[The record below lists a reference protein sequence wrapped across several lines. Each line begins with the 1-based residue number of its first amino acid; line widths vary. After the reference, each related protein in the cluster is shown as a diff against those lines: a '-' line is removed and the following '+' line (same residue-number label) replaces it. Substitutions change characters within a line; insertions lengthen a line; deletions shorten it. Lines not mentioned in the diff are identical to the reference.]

1 MTALIFCTL
10 IFIGYGLC
18 SNYYLCTMPNPPIQP
33 WTVLDEK
40 DVSVSPWFP
49 LLQHSVRLANGSVID
64 DYYLSP
70 LGDVVQ
76 VLAITPDNRI
86 VLTRQYKHGLGKIL
100 IEVPGGMQQ
109 KGKTLLQ
116 SAVAELE
123 EECGIKAAEAD
134 LKLIGKI
141 AINPTKLKQV
151 TYGYILFNAQ
161 FNSVQKLD
169 VTENIELV
177 TIPAR
182 EVLRMVD
189 EGDIW
194 VTDSVSFILMA
205 ARQYPEIFS

>member
-1 MTALIFCTL
+1 
-10 IFIGYGLC
+10 
-18 SNYYLCTMPNPPIQP
+18 MPDTIKP
-33 WTVLDEK
+33 WTILEEQ
-40 DVSVSPWFP
+40 DVSPSPWFP
-49 LLQHSVRLANGSVID
+49 VTRQKVQLPNGHVVD
-64 DYYLSP
+64 DYYVSQ

-76 VLAITPDNRI
+76 VLAITQDNKI
-86 VLTRQYKHGLGKIL
+86 VLTRQYKHGIGEIL

-116 SAVAELE
+116 SAIAELE

-161 FNSVQKLD
+161 FNSVQKFD
-169 VTENIELV
+169 VTENIEV
-177 TIPAR
+177 ITIPAP

-189 EGDIW
+189 EGEIW
-194 VTDSVSFILMA
+194 VTDSMNFILMA
-205 ARQYPEIFS
+205 ARQYPEVFK